1 MQGPGLPQDGAAVVV
16 DGQPAGRVTSSRYSP
31 AQLAGVGLAWVKSL
45 KAQEGTLID
54 VRANGELVKAKVT
67 MKPFYDPEGVRL
79 RQ

>member
-1 MQGPGLPQDGAAVVV
+1 VVV

-31 AQLAGVGLAWVKSL
+31 AQLAAVGLAWVKTSQ
-45 KAQEGTLID
+45 AQDGMFID
-54 VRANGELVKAKVT
+54 VRVNGQLVKAKVT